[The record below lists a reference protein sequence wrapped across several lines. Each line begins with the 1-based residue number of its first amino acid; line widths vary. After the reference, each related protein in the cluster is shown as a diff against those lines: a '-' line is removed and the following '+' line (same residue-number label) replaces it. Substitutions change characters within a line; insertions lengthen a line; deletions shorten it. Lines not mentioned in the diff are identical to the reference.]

1 MTFGSPSA
9 LLTDHNRS
17 ESATV
22 LEHNRLFSSARA
34 SFVASRSGCDNIPLL
49 SFFFVAGAYLLFQ
62 HREDMIL
69 RISLQDLRD
78 RIFPEHALKYV
89 STDGV
94 AEPRRVLAPCIEA
107 SIIAASLALYRG
119 AGSYCLKEDSCSS
132 STMTSPRRAKGRNT
146 EERTPRIIRG
156 SFDDRRRFQT
166 STRSLS
172 ENFEWYISSVSPK
185 TFRSLS
191 VS

>member
-1 MTFGSPSA
+1 M
-9 LLTDHNRS
+9 
-17 ESATV
+17 
-22 LEHNRLFSSARA
+22 
-34 SFVASRSGCDNIPLL
+34 ASRSGCDNIPLL
-49 SFFFVAGAYLLFQ
+49 SFFF
-62 HREDMIL
+62 RCR
-69 RISLQDLRD
+69 RISTISTSGRHDPSNLSSRLTRPY
-78 RIFPEHALKYV
+78 FPEHALKYV